1 MYNGRMSMRG
11 KQKTQIRRSGKI
23 ATIRD
28 SAAGAKRPRNWSEE
42 LGEMFRPI
50 KKPVT
55 LRLDAD
61 VIAWFKAKGRGYQT
75 RINRALRELMQAGKG
90 G

>member
-1 MYNGRMSMRG
+1 MKAKRKARTR
-11 KQKTQIRRSGKI
+11 KSGKI
-23 ATIRD
+23 AAIRA
-28 SAAGAKRPRNWSEE
+28 SAAEARRPKIWSEE
-42 LGEMFRPI
+42 LGQMFRPI

-75 RINRALRELMQAGKG
+75 RINRVLREMMREGKIG
-90 G
+90 